1 MTTQPLAQLTTIRVG
16 GTPTKLIEAASAREL
31 YEACQQVWGSTDNW
45 YLLGGGSNTV
55 AADDLSEWTVIRTT
69 SSGWRVVSSDDR
81 HLVVRVAAGQNWD
94 EFVAWAVQ
102 EGLAGIEA
110 MSGIPGTVGATPIQ
124 NVGAY
129 GQEVAET
136 ITALEFLDFET
147 GVCETLPPSD
157 CGFSY
162 RDSDFKRG
170 RRGAIGW
177 VEFKLQRLGGLSVPM
192 ASGQITN
199 HVGAAYGSQLPLQTV
214 RDTVIALRSG
224 KGMVVRPD
232 DPDSVSCGSFFT
244 NPVVSYQQSIK
255 FPSDMLR
262 WEMNDGEG
270 SVKLSAGWLIE
281 HSGIQKGFGLPGS
294 RAAVSNKHALAITN
308 RGGATAEQ
316 VVELARYIQE
326 RVAATWGINL
336 IPEPNLVG
344 WG

>member
-1 MTTQPLAQLTTIRVG
+1 MAQQPLAELTTIRVG
-16 GTPTKLIEAASAREL
+16 GEPSTLIEAATAQEL
-31 YEACQQVWGSTDNW
+31 YDACAQVWASTDNW

-55 AADDLSEWTVIRTT
+55 AADDLTGWTFIRTT
-69 SSGWRVVSSDDR
+69 SSGWRIVLSDDE
-81 HLVVRVAAGQNWD
+81 HVVVRVAAGESWD
-94 EFVAWAVQ
+94 AFVAWAVS
-102 EGLAGIEA
+102 EGLAGVEA

-129 GQEVAET
+129 GQEVADT
-136 ITALEFLDFET
+136 ITALEFLDYET
-147 GVCETLPPSD
+147 GVKAVFSPEE

-177 VEFKLQRLGGLSVPM
+177 VEFNLQRLGGLSVPM

-199 HVGAAYGSQLPLQTV
+199 HVGAPYGSQLPLQLV
-214 RDTVIALRSG
+214 RDTVIELRSG
-224 KGMVVRPD
+224 KGMVVRPE

-255 FPSDMLR
+255 FPSDMQR
-262 WEMNDGEG
+262 WEMHDGEG

-281 HSGIQKGFGLPGS
+281 NSGVEKGFSLPGS
-294 RAAVSNKHALAITN
+294 NAAVSNKHALAIVN

-316 VVELARYIQE
+316 IVELARYIQE
-326 RVAATWGINL
+326 RVAATWGLNL
-336 IPEPNLVG
+336 VPEPNLVG
-344 WG
+344 WE